1 MPAENSPVDE
11 GGALAAEVR
20 RALARVIDPEIRR
33 PITELDMV
41 PRVSAQGGHITVDL
55 RLTIVGCPAATAIE
69 RDVRAA
75 ASGVEG
81 VSDVTVDVGVMDAAT
96 RDALITRLR
105 GDRPTGHPFTAESL
119 TRVIA
124 VTSGKGGVGK
134 STVTAN
140 LAIALAARGLRVG
153 LIDAD
158 VFGFSIPG
166 LLGIADAK
174 PTRVGEM
181 MMPPRAHGVA
191 VISIGMFVD
200 AHTAV
205 SWRGPMLHRTVQQF
219 LTDVYFGDL
228 DVLLLDLPPG
238 TGDVAISLGQLLPH
252 AEVLVV
258 TTPQNAAADVAERSA
273 LVARQTGQTVI
284 GVVENMAGLAQPDG
298 SVLELFGSGGGAAT
312 AERLEVPLLAQIPL
326 SVALREGGDAG
337 EPIVLRSL
345 GRTAVGAPTSTA
357 DSSAE
362 NVADDA
368 TERRMGNS
376 ASTDPAG
383 DAIIALAEHLAR
395 RGRGLAGRKLGLSPR

>member
-1 MPAENSPVDE
+1 
-11 GGALAAEVR
+11 
-20 RALARVIDPEIRR
+20 
-33 PITELDMV
+33 
-41 PRVSAQGGHITVDL
+41 
-55 RLTIVGCPAATAIE
+55 
-69 RDVRAA
+69 
-75 ASGVEG
+75 
-81 VSDVTVDVGVMDAAT
+81 
-96 RDALITRLR
+96 
-105 GDRPTGHPFTAESL
+105 
-119 TRVIA
+119 
-124 VTSGKGGVGK
+124 
-134 STVTAN
+134 
-140 LAIALAARGLRVG
+140 
-153 LIDAD
+153 
-158 VFGFSIPG
+158 
-166 LLGIADAK
+166 
-174 PTRVGEM
+174 M